1 MSRTDDPKSPA
12 DDLALSRDGDV
23 AILTI
28 NRPAKRNA
36 MTLAM
41 WQRLPSLLGGLG
53 DARVLVVTGAGEHF
67 CAGADIGEF
76 GETRSTPAAADNY
89 RQVVD
94 TAESTLSAIEIP
106 VIAAIRGV
114 CIGGGMEIA
123 LGCDLRFAAPDA
135 RFGITAAKLGVVYG
149 VGASRRL
156 TTAVGAMWA
165 KYILLSGEIFDVP
178 LAERMGL
185 LTEITGDP
193 FGEAVRLAH
202 LMASRSPY
210 TQRASKLAIDQFGQ
224 VETLDAPDLTEL
236 TEQAVNADYYQQAVA
251 RFNSKG

>member
-1 MSRTDDPKSPA
+1 MTPT
-12 DDLALSRDGDV
+12 DDLALRRDGDI

-41 WQRLPSLLGGLG
+41 WQRLPSLLAELG
-53 DARVLVVTGAGEHF
+53 DARVLIVTGAGDHF

-94 TAESTLSAIEIP
+94 AAESALSAVEIP

-123 LGCDLRFAAPDA
+123 LGCDLRYAAPDS

-156 TTAVGAMWA
+156 TSAVGAMWA
-165 KYILLSGEIFDVP
+165 KYVLLSGEIFDVP

-185 LTEITGDP
+185 LTEVADDP
-193 FGEAVRLAH
+193 YDAALQLAR

-210 TQRASKLAIDQFGQ
+210 TQRASKLAIDQYGQ
-224 VETLDAPDLTEL
+224 VETLEGPDLTEL
-236 TEQAVNADYYQQAVA
+236 TEQAVTSDYYREQVA
-251 RFNSKG
+251 RFNKRD